1 MNEWARLVD
10 RYAAELKKYEGAVL
24 QDSQMLVIDPNTA
37 ASNQRADEFLQNN
50 AQLTETVKE
59 LYELCQQGSTQT
71 DLLANFKLHD
81 SSGSGH
87 CQKDDFTNAVFDTA
101 KGIKPA
107 KLMALLLAFSNEFEE
122 CVNYGDFIRLIER
135 QGEVPH
141 GLEKR
146 NIQMQME

>member
-50 AQLTETVKE
+50 AQLAETVKE

-81 SSGSGH
+81 QSGSGH
-87 CQKDDFTNAVFDTA
+87 C
-101 KGIKPA
+101 
-107 KLMALLLAFSNEFEE
+107 
-122 CVNYGDFIRLIER
+122 
-135 QGEVPH
+135 
-141 GLEKR
+141 
-146 NIQMQME
+146 